1 MSITACLSHKEDVD
15 GILSAV
21 LIKAAFNAKTII
33 LVDYPNI
40 ISTLD
45 KLAAAD
51 FLPKL
56 DRIFVSDLGLSKKNE
71 GEFIEI
77 VSKIISNGAKVT
89 YIDHH
94 DLNRESIIAL
104 KKIGVLLIHSVEECR
119 QRTNIQ
125 QIQKEIKATCGFFC
139 GC

>member
-33 LVDYPNI
+33 LVDYPRI
-40 ISTLD
+40 IPSLN

-51 FLPKL
+51 FSPKL
-56 DRIFVSDLGLSKKNE
+56 DRIFVSDLGLSKKSE
-71 GEFIEI
+71 GEFIDM
-77 VSKIISNGAKVT
+77 VGKIISNGTKVI

-94 DLNRESIIAL
+94 DLSRETIFGL
-104 KKIGVLLIHSVEECR
+104 KKLGVLLIHSVEECGI
-119 QRTNIQ
+119 NIQ
-125 QIQKEIKATCGFFC
+125 
-139 GC
+139 